1 MYGEEPLEVACREMS
16 NLGIRHLD
24 LWHVKG
30 WCEHL
35 AGGIDRV
42 RRTLAEYGIKLEAIS
57 AYSTPLE
64 QLGDIVDAAKELGG
78 TAVVTGSDKP
88 DMSVAEFAEKIA
100 PVAERAAR
108 AGVKLAI
115 ENHGNAVIDSIE
127 SMVELVRLVPEG
139 LGIALAPIHLYRR
152 GERTEDAIRALQG
165 RIALMYIWDWGPT
178 GDVNWK
184 DPAEQFVGT
193 GKIDFPPIF
202 RALVET
208 GYTRPLDLFAHGPE
222 YWPAEKTSAHLRKAL
237 ETARAFEA
245 AARASTP

>member
-1 MYGEEPLEVACREMS
+1 VFEYASASVLYGEEPLEVACREMS

-139 LGIALAPIHLYRR
+139 LGIALALIVSDPPKEEVVIT
-152 GERTEDAIRALQG
+152 RTETETTTTT
-165 RIALMYIWDWGPT
+165 PT
-178 GDVNWK
+178 TTTVVTTVTRN
-184 DPAEQFVGT
+184 T
-193 GKIDFPPIF
+193 TTTTT
-202 RALVET
+202 ET
-208 GYTRPLDLFAHGPE
+208 TRTITETTTRRPE
-222 YWPAEKTSAHLRKAL
+222 TTTVTTTVTEPGGGQER
-237 ETARAFEA
+237 
-245 AARASTP
+245 P